1 MQKSRR
7 QNVEKVKTIVYYRF
21 ITHHYS
27 YGGNY
32 MFTIENFIHG
42 IANVTKS
49 LKASICG
56 DSLIVNRICY
66 DYETSNDY
74 EELFAQISLE
84 QIQPII
90 ELLADNYI
98 CTDKMLI
105 KNDYIEIAVQSQDRN
120 RPTAFMRLD
129 RDSFE
134 VTEHN
139 YHFITSKASQEYIF
153 ALLCSFHNTPDKY
166 EVSSMRLFPKEIITN
181 FEDFCD
187 TFRICTVK
195 VTSPQNHSI
204 TEFKRIFDAYLFNI
218 AYNFNVPLAVSDFT
232 DMRKFRRIR
241 TRRNG
246 QLFPY
251 KQYKQDLTKYYQQA
265 LATNLPFMQYLA
277 FYHVAEFFFQSIS
290 EDEAFHVIASFIT
303 RPSFSPYRYEPFKH
317 DKHLGKEIPLM
328 RAVAEEIIIS
338 SADRINYSFVDPTHS
353 LP

>member
-1 MQKSRR
+1 
-7 QNVEKVKTIVYYRF
+7 
-21 ITHHYS
+21 
-27 YGGNY
+27 

-139 YHFITSKASQEYIF
+139 YHFITSKASQ
-153 ALLCSFHNTPDKY
+153 
-166 EVSSMRLFPKEIITN
+166 
-181 FEDFCD
+181 
-187 TFRICTVK
+187 
-195 VTSPQNHSI
+195 
-204 TEFKRIFDAYLFNI
+204 
-218 AYNFNVPLAVSDFT
+218 
-232 DMRKFRRIR
+232 
-241 TRRNG
+241 
-246 QLFPY
+246 
-251 KQYKQDLTKYYQQA
+251 
-265 LATNLPFMQYLA
+265 
-277 FYHVAEFFFQSIS
+277 
-290 EDEAFHVIASFIT
+290 
-303 RPSFSPYRYEPFKH
+303 
-317 DKHLGKEIPLM
+317 
-328 RAVAEEIIIS
+328 
-338 SADRINYSFVDPTHS
+338 
-353 LP
+353 

>member
-1 MQKSRR
+1 
-7 QNVEKVKTIVYYRF
+7 
-21 ITHHYS
+21 
-27 YGGNY
+27 

-139 YHFITSKASQEYIF
+139 YHFITLKASQEYIF

-181 FEDFCD
+181 FEDF
-187 TFRICTVK
+187 
-195 VTSPQNHSI
+195 
-204 TEFKRIFDAYLFNI
+204 
-218 AYNFNVPLAVSDFT
+218 
-232 DMRKFRRIR
+232 
-241 TRRNG
+241 
-246 QLFPY
+246 
-251 KQYKQDLTKYYQQA
+251 
-265 LATNLPFMQYLA
+265 
-277 FYHVAEFFFQSIS
+277 
-290 EDEAFHVIASFIT
+290 VILSVYVLL
-303 RPSFSPYRYEPFKH
+303 R
-317 DKHLGKEIPLM
+317 
-328 RAVAEEIIIS
+328 
-338 SADRINYSFVDPTHS
+338 
-353 LP
+353 

>member
-1 MQKSRR
+1 
-7 QNVEKVKTIVYYRF
+7 
-21 ITHHYS
+21 
-27 YGGNY
+27 

-56 DSLIVNRICY
+56 DSLIVNRIFY

-218 AYNFNVPLAVSDFT
+218 AYNFNVPHGLLLCLKRYIPDLSTLKASIVRIDSSAIDYYRTTSVPFT
-232 DMRKFRRIR
+232 DDGKLIDF
-241 TRRNG
+241 
-246 QLFPY
+246 
-251 KQYKQDLTKYYQQA
+251 
-265 LATNLPFMQYLA
+265 
-277 FYHVAEFFFQSIS
+277 
-290 EDEAFHVIASFIT
+290 EDESERVYSSIRDRIYAT
-303 RPSFSPYRYEPFKH
+303 RNAVVHSKYGERLRYEPFKH

>member
-1 MQKSRR
+1 
-7 QNVEKVKTIVYYRF
+7 
-21 ITHHYS
+21 
-27 YGGNY
+27 

-195 VTSPQNHSI
+195 VTSPQIILLQNSSV
-204 TEFKRIFDAYLFNI
+204 YLMLTFLILLTTLTFHLLFLTSQICANFAESALGAMDNYFHTNNI
-218 AYNFNVPLAVSDFT
+218 NKT
-232 DMRKFRRIR
+232 
-241 TRRNG
+241 
-246 QLFPY
+246 
-251 KQYKQDLTKYYQQA
+251 
-265 LATNLPFMQYLA
+265 
-277 FYHVAEFFFQSIS
+277 
-290 EDEAFHVIASFIT
+290 
-303 RPSFSPYRYEPFKH
+303 
-317 DKHLGKEIPLM
+317 
-328 RAVAEEIIIS
+328 
-338 SADRINYSFVDPTHS
+338 
-353 LP
+353 